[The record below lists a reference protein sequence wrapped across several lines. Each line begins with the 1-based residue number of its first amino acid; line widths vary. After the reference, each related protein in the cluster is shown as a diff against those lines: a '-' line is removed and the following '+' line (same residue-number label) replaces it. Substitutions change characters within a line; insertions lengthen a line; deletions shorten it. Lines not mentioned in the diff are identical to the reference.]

1 MHHDLSNAR
10 RSTLVLPTRRLGTA
24 SAAVLAAALLAACG
38 GGGSGVS
45 TVPQN
50 PVSPPG
56 GNPQSTQSL
65 GITFAGTQTLAKVR
79 RPQDLAATPVTVTV
93 NGVVVGSG
101 TLDGNG
107 HAKIAFTVSV
117 APGATIV
124 VKAGQLTV
132 TTTIA
137 TTSQNTAALVT
148 VKADGTVTVTTAAD
162 PGGNGPANT
171 GAVPQHIGI
180 VGCSAEGASL
190 CYRTICTEGAQ
201 LLGPHAHPEVTLHTP
216 SLAEYMTHIY
226 CGDWESV
233 GELMLAS
240 ARKLAV
246 VGELGFHRIGLTGTR
261 WLVESEV
268 YPRSWLRAGWSTFAR
283 TPPSARRS
291 TASSWTS
298 WCTASSSPSW

>member
-10 RSTLVLPTRRLGTA
+10 RSTLALPTRRLGAA

-50 PVSPPG
+50 PVSPPA

-65 GITFAGTQTLAKVR
+65 GITFTGTQTLAKVR
-79 RPQDLAATPVTVTV
+79 RPQDLAATRVTVTV

-162 PGGNGPANT
+162 PGGNGLVDPDDPEHEVQDEDGKGHVTSVTASDGNVLPAN
-171 GAVPQHIGI
+171 APF
-180 VGCSAEGASL
+180 A
-190 CYRTICTEGAQ
+190 
-201 LLGPHAHPEVTLHTP
+201 
-216 SLAEYMTHIY
+216 LANA
-226 CGDWESV
+226 CG
-233 GELMLAS
+233 
-240 ARKLAV
+240 
-246 VGELGFHRIGLTGTR
+246 
-261 WLVESEV
+261 
-268 YPRSWLRAGWSTFAR
+268 
-283 TPPSARRS
+283 
-291 TASSWTS
+291 
-298 WCTASSSPSW
+298 SSP